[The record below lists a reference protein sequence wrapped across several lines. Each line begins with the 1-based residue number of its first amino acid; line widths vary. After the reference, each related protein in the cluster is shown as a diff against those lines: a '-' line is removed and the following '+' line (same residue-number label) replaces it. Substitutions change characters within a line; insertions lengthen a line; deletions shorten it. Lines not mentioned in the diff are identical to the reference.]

1 MKHLLI
7 IGFLI
12 GLAQYSAGQSRL
24 SDNET
29 IQESFTTPEIEDL
42 QMLFDY
48 FNESVCSEQHSDDL
62 NTCYSDFFKR
72 MEQTK
77 ESGEFDINISFD
89 RQKGVYKAFKD
100 STFYRIWSFRDRQEY
115 DLRESTQPKGIFK
128 TVFFAHDDK
137 YLDFVKRTAASYE
150 RIEFYY
156 DSILAEG
163 GDIGPGL
170 FGSML
175 LDSIMYNVDDT
186 RVKFIVAIHYLTLN
200 DQYKRDDRKE

>member
-48 FNESVCSEQHSDDL
+48 FNESVCTEQHSDDL

-72 MEQTK
+72 MEQTE

-100 STFYRIWSFRDRQEY
+100 STFYRIGLSGIGKNMISANRLNRRAFSK
-115 DLRESTQPKGIFK
+115 LFFLLTTPSTLI
-128 TVFFAHDDK
+128 
-137 YLDFVKRTAASYE
+137 S
-150 RIEFYY
+150 
-156 DSILAEG
+156 
-163 GDIGPGL
+163 
-170 FGSML
+170 
-175 LDSIMYNVDDT
+175 
-186 RVKFIVAIHYLTLN
+186 
-200 DQYKRDDRKE
+200 

>member
-12 GLAQYSAGQSRL
+12 CLAEYSAGQSRL

-29 IQESFTTPEIEDL
+29 IQESFTNTEIEDL
-42 QMLFDY
+42 QMLFDF
-48 FNESVCSEQHSDDL
+48 FNESICTEEHSDDL

-72 MEQTK
+72 MEK
-77 ESGEFDINISFD
+77 SEDSGEFDLDIPFD
-89 RQKGVYKAFKD
+89 RQKEVYRAFKD

-115 DLRESTQPKGIFK
+115 DLRESIQPKGVIK

-137 YLDFVKRTAASYE
+137 YLDFVKSTAARYE
-150 RIEFYY
+150 IIDFYY

-170 FGSML
+170 FASML
-175 LDSIMYNVDDT
+175 IEHDKYNVDDI

-200 DQYKRDDRKE
+200 DQYKRDERKK